1 MAKRSRDIPA
11 NINTKAVLV
20 EGDVNGD
27 GRADFQ
33 IQVHGVLS
41 LTADNFFL

>member
-1 MAKRSRDIPA
+1 
-11 NINTKAVLV
+11 VLV

-33 IQVHGVLS
+33 IQVDDVNALRASDFVL
-41 LTADNFFL
+41 